1 MVRRIPPVIFA
12 LLFVSFASGTSASL
26 CPQTQGQAARK
37 VDEFGDI
44 QLSDL
49 KARLDNL
56 GVQLQNEP
64 STRGFIL
71 VNRSRRDP
79 AGLSY
84 RYAQRSKGYLVN
96 TGGIAKER
104 VIAVDGGEADC
115 LRQQLWI
122 APAGTAPPAPADVYP
137 RNFLDTDSAR
147 KFDEFSWGGDERS
160 SDVSADDLEAYAAA
174 LRSEP
179 RARAYVIAY
188 NGRYMADPPSAARKV
203 LTRLQRLLIKEFHFS
218 ASRIRLID
226 GSYREWGTL
235 ELWIVPRGAY
245 PPVPTPNAFPPQ
257 RARKR
262 K

>member
-1 MVRRIPPVIFA
+1 MARRIPLVIPV
-12 LLFVSFASGTSASL
+12 LLLVYFSTGTSLSSFG
-26 CPQTQGQAARK
+26 QTHGQAARK

-64 STRGFIL
+64 GAKGFIL
-71 VNRSRRDP
+71 VNRSRRDLP
-79 AGLSY
+79 GLSY
-84 RYAQRSKGYLVN
+84 RYAQRSKDYLVN
-96 TGGIAKER
+96 TRGIAKER
-104 VIAVDGGEADC
+104 VIAVDVGEADC

-122 APAGTAPPAPADVYP
+122 APAGTAPPAPADAYP
-137 RNFLDTDSAR
+137 RNFVDTGSAR

-174 LRSEP
+174 LRAQP

-188 NGRYMADPPSAARKV
+188 NSRYMADPPDAARKV
-203 LTRLQRLLIKEFHFS
+203 LTRLQRLLTTEFHFS
-218 ASRIRLID
+218 PSGIRLID
-226 GSYREWGTL
+226 GGYREWGTL

-245 PPVPTPNAFPPQ
+245 PPVPTPNAFPPG
-257 RARKR
+257 RARR